1 MSNDR
6 FQICLDRV
14 LRHEGGVS
22 NDPLDRGGFT
32 NLGVTQRVWEEFV
45 GHPVSE
51 ADMRALTPEKVGKL
65 YKQKY
70 WNAAYCE
77 VLPKGLDYVVFDFA
91 VNAGTGRSVKT
102 LQQAIGVLA
111 DGVIGP
117 RTMAA
122 INGANP
128 KELIAKFSDARA
140 DFYQGIVARKPDQA
154 RFIRGWLNRV
164 EESRKTALEQD
175 ASANEQA

>member
-1 MSNDR
+1 MTER
-6 FQICLDRV
+6 FEECLARV
-14 LRHEGGVS
+14 LKHEGGMS
-22 NDPLDRGGFT
+22 NDPLDSGGMT

-65 YKQKY
+65 YRQKY

-91 VNAGTGRSVKT
+91 VNAGTGRAVKT
-102 LQQAIGVLA
+102 LQQMLGLVA

-117 RTMAA
+117 RTMAK
-122 INGANP
+122 INESN
-128 KELIAKFSDARA
+128 AKTLVHDYSNART

-154 RFIRGWLNRV
+154 RFINGWLRRV
-164 EESRKTALEQD
+164 EEARQLALQDNDEQSNN
-175 ASANEQA
+175 A

>member
-1 MSNDR
+1 MR
-6 FQICLDRV
+6 FEECLARV
-14 LRHEGGVS
+14 LKHEGGYV
-22 NDPLDRGGFT
+22 NDPLDSGGRT

-51 ADMRALTPEKVGKL
+51 ADMRALTPQKVAPM
-65 YKQKY
+65 YKIKY
-70 WNAAYCE
+70 WNPSYCA

-102 LQQAIGVLA
+102 LQSAIGCVS

-122 INGANP
+122 INNAEP
-128 KELIAKFSDARA
+128 KDLITKFSDARA

-154 RFIRGWLNRV
+154 RFIKGWLNRV
-164 EESRKTALEQD
+164 EDARKLALEEHNHNDKQT
-175 ASANEQA
+175 